1 MTDLS
6 PSLSVLPN
14 GLRVVHGR
22 YGPKG
27 LASVSVHYGV
37 GFRSEPEGRSGFA
50 HLFEHLMFQGST
62 SISPS
67 QHFSTIQG
75 SGGTANA
82 STRQDYTEYYQSA
95 PESALERMLF
105 LESDRMAA
113 PKFVEQNL
121 GTQLAVV
128 KEEVRRNVLD
138 RPFGGFPWTE
148 LPGTMYRKFANAHN
162 GYGVFEDLERAT
174 VEDCA
179 AFFDAYYTPSNAVL
193 TVVADLPEEHVT
205 RLVTRHFGAL
215 PARPAAAAP
224 ALPEPPPGST
234 RLRRVADA
242 RTTAHATALGFRL
255 PSFRTDPLGYAAHVV
270 LAGLLTGDSPGGLAE
285 AAGAHRLPVA
295 SVKVQCGFFA
305 PFDALDPDS
314 LVVTL
319 HHDGQDPRRLAAFV
333 QRELASLATDG
344 PRPDRLARAVRL
356 LRLGWTRR
364 HAEPLRQAR
373 ALGAFTLLHGRPD
386 LVAEVPALLARV
398 DHAEAATAAGRL
410 VCQDPAALTV
420 GPLPQGDPA

>member
-6 PSLSVLPN
+6 PSRSVLPN
-14 GLRVVHGR
+14 GLRTVHGR

-50 HLFEHLMFQGST
+50 HLFEHLMFQGSA
-62 SISPS
+62 SIAPS
-67 QHFSTIQG
+67 QHFSVVQG

-113 PKFVEQNL
+113 PKFTERNL
-121 GTQLAVV
+121 STQLAVV

-148 LPGTMYRKFANAHN
+148 LPGAMYRKFSNAHN

-215 PARPAAAAP
+215 PARPAAVAP

-234 RLRRVADA
+234 RLRRVTDA

-270 LAGLLTGDSPGGLAE
+270 LAGMLTGDSPGGLAA
-285 AAGAHRLPVA
+285 AAGAHRLPVT
-295 SVKVQCGFFA
+295 SVKAQCGFFA

-319 HHDGQDPRRLAAFV
+319 HHDGQDPRHLAAFV
-333 QRELASLATDG
+333 QRELTSLAADG

-356 LRLGWTRR
+356 LRLGWARR

-373 ALGAFTLLHGRPD
+373 ALGAFTLLHDRPD
-386 LVAEVPALLARV
+386 LVAEVPALLAQV
-398 DHAEAATAAGRL
+398 DPAEAAAAAGRL

-420 GPLPQGDPA
+420 GPPPQGDPA